1 MHAFWVYHIE
11 IKLEGQ
17 RESQQQNKSHVLAVM
32 SHEQAAKS
40 NVYMS

>member
-1 MHAFWVYHIE
+1 MHVFWVYHID

-17 RESQQQNKSHVLAVM
+17 RESQQHHKSQVLAVM

-40 NVYMS
+40 NAYIL